1 MLQKYLL
8 SIKELTFGSKPGDGE
23 KKQRIALVRVAAG
36 PQLFPFVP
44 PFLSN
49 VGPGASR
56 GSSEER
62 ECVSRPLPGRDLP
75 SEGTAARRVS
85 VFSALQIRSLR
96 VRVEPGLGLPALLSR
111 LV

>member
-1 MLQKYLL
+1 MHPDMKQNCDPQGSLL
-8 SIKELTFGSKPGDGE
+8 
-23 KKQRIALVRVAAG
+23 AVN
-36 PQLFPFVP
+36 P

-85 VFSALQIRSLR
+85 VFSALQMRSLR